1 MFIKAVLSAV
11 TLPVRSSVL
20 DFGCGSGNVL
30 RTLSSLRDDLV
41 LDGYDLDSRV
51 ESQLVGI
58 PNFRHLHSDLL
69 PTAEKYDLIV
79 LSHTLE
85 HLESPAKTL
94 QDLSGLLTDS
104 GTLAIAVPD
113 CSADPL
119 KLTVADHCTHFSPAG
134 LTRWLNTQGFLSHEL
149 FPDQTSRECLVVATK
164 GGFALEHDG
173 PLDSSWFQDAG
184 NWLATAAA
192 QLKSFNRENLVGL
205 FGTAIAGSWVLA
217 QEPELVDC
225 LVDEDPSRSREFHSR
240 PVFDLDSIPTN
251 RSIIVPFFG
260 DYERKLL
267 SRLRS
272 RRPDVRW
279 VGLDELVQSRHRAN
293 KVVSSGTLELILRSS
308 DSRD

>member
-1 MFIKAVLSAV
+1 MSPEIVTTHSRSGHLRECISCGQNLLNEIQFPSSVFTVTSDCRPWTHPLRLAVCDTCGLVQSVIDDSWRTSTREIYRQYDSYFQSSLKDQLTFGQGEIGSRTRVFIKAVLSVV

-41 LDGYDLDSRV
+41 LDGCDLDSRV
-51 ESQLVGI
+51 ESQLFGI

-69 PTAEKYDLIV
+69 PTAEKHDLIV

-149 FPDQTSRECLVVATK
+149 FPDQISRECLVVAIK
-164 GGFALEHDG
+164 E
-173 PLDSSWFQDAG
+173 
-184 NWLATAAA
+184 
-192 QLKSFNRENLVGL
+192 
-205 FGTAIAGSWVLA
+205 
-217 QEPELVDC
+217 
-225 LVDEDPSRSREFHSR
+225 
-240 PVFDLDSIPTN
+240 
-251 RSIIVPFFG
+251 
-260 DYERKLL
+260 
-267 SRLRS
+267 
-272 RRPDVRW
+272 
-279 VGLDELVQSRHRAN
+279 
-293 KVVSSGTLELILRSS
+293 VSL
-308 DSRD
+308 